1 MWTVSALQQ
10 HQRACVGKQC
20 SWCSPAQASGLGAY
34 QWLLFQTKLKVCDE
48 DATLELKV
56 KTVKYFKGIQETQE
70 KVLGIPME
78 GYAGRVVREA
88 SPMLLLL
95 LLLLA

>member
-1 MWTVSALQQ
+1 MHASVSSAAGVAL
-10 HQRACVGKQC
+10 RK
-20 SWCSPAQASGLGAY
+20 PLG
-34 QWLLFQTKLKVCDE
+34 WELTNGSFSKRISVCDE

-88 SPMLLLL
+88 SPMLLML

>member
-1 MWTVSALQQ
+1 M
-10 HQRACVGKQC
+10 
-20 SWCSPAQASGLGAY
+20 
-34 QWLLFQTKLKVCDE
+34 CDE

-95 LLLLA
+95 LLLAFGVLSC